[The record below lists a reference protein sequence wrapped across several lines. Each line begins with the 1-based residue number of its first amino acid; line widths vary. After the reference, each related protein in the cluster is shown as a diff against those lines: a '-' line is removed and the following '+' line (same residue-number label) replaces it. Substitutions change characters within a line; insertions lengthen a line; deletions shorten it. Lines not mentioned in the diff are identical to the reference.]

1 MEKQKKTWHN
11 IMTSNS
17 SLLDFEE
24 HETITRILF
33 INVTA
38 ALGFFLSLILL
49 IIKLNSNQFPT
60 IYFYLIIPLFFLAI
74 IVILRITGNTKLCS
88 AMMMFFLILTVPP
101 GILSDGNA
109 GIIYP
114 FFYPLIAFYLYGRRK
129 GLFWILFLL
138 LVYGAMIVLAYFKII
153 AIPYSFRF
161 SLFCFFELAV
171 ISAFIY
177 LLGDREDKILD
188 LIKKQVY
195 YDPLTGLANQAL
207 LLRHISEARSPALL
221 LLNIDDFKEVN
232 ATYGYQAGNS
242 VLCYTAEKIKQ
253 IVPDSIKGV
262 YKLGADEFAVLIDKE
277 EEESRFRKKLIN
289 IANIITRFLR
299 HDKCNFEDVEI
310 IIRTTMGIALADEE
324 GIEKLFACAN
334 IALKTAKRINKAF
347 LFYDEALKTKER
359 YKENIKWANILS
371 DALDNHRIV
380 PYYQPIF
387 NNETSEIEKY
397 ECLVRL
403 IDIEGQIISP
413 KYFLNI
419 AKKSRL
425 YTKITK
431 MVLRKAFEFL
441 KNNSAEVSINLSVED
456 ILDQTVLGYI
466 NKLLTEN
473 PSLKS
478 RVCFEIT
485 ETEGFENFDQVSQ
498 FIGEMKKMGCKIAID
513 DFGTGYSN
521 FEYLMH
527 LKVDYLKIDGSL
539 IKNINQDT
547 NSRLIV
553 ENIVAF
559 SNSMGIK
566 TIAEFV
572 HSIEIFEEVKTL
584 KINYSQGYYF
594 GEPKP
599 AKREISVEDTF

>member
-1 MEKQKKTWHN
+1 M
-11 IMTSNS
+11 I
-17 SLLDFEE
+17 
-24 HETITRILF
+24 
-33 INVTA
+33 
-38 ALGFFLSLILL
+38 
-49 IIKLNSNQFPT
+49 
-60 IYFYLIIPLFFLAI
+60 
-74 IVILRITGNTKLCS
+74 
-88 AMMMFFLILTVPP
+88 MFFLILTVPSS
-101 GILSDGNA
+101 ILSDGNA

-114 FFYPLIAFYLYGRRK
+114 LSYPLIMYGLYGRRK
-129 GLFWILFLL
+129 WLLSIFLLL
-138 LVYGAMIVLAYFKII
+138 LVYGTMIGLFYFEII
-153 AIPYSFRF
+153 SIPYSFRF
-161 SLFCFFELAV
+161 SMFCFFNLTV

-177 LLGDREDKILD
+177 ILGNREEIIMN
-188 LIKKQVY
+188 LIKKRVY
-195 YDPLTGLANQAL
+195 YDPLTGLPNRAL
-207 LLRHISEARSPALL
+207 LIRHITEARSPALL

-242 VLCYTAEKIKQ
+242 VLYYTAEKIKQ

-262 YKLGADEFAVLIDKE
+262 YKLSADEFAVLIDKE
-277 EEESRFRKKLIN
+277 EGEIRFRKKLIN
-289 IANIITRFLR
+289 IAKIITRFLH
-299 HDKCNFEDVEI
+299 HDKCIFEDVEI
-310 IIRTTMGIALADEE
+310 IIRTTMGIALTDEE
-324 GIEKLFACAN
+324 GIEKLFTSAD
-334 IALKTAKRINKAF
+334 IALKTAKRINKTF
-347 LFYDEALKTKER
+347 LFYDEALKTKKR
-359 YKENIKWANILS
+359 YKDNIKWANILS
-371 DALDNHRIV
+371 DALDNGRIV
-380 PYYQPIF
+380 PYYQPII

-403 IDIEGQIISP
+403 IDSEGQIISP
-413 KYFLNI
+413 DYFLNI

-431 MVLRKAFEFL
+431 TVLRKAFEFL
-441 KNNSAEVSINLSVED
+441 KINPAEVSINLSVED
-456 ILDQTVLGYI
+456 ILDQSVLGYI

-485 ETEGFENFDQVSQ
+485 ETEGIENFDQVSQ

-539 IKNINQDT
+539 IKNINQDA
-547 NSRLIV
+547 NSRLVV

-572 HSIEIFEEVKTL
+572 HSIEIFNEVKSL
-584 KINYSQGYYF
+584 KINYSQGYYW
-594 GEPKP
+594 GKPKP
-599 AKREISVEDTF
+599 ARGEIFVED

>member
-1 MEKQKKTWHN
+1 MEKQKKIWYN
-11 IMTSNS
+11 ITTSSS

-24 HETITRILF
+24 HDIITKILF

-38 ALGFFLSLILL
+38 ALGVFLSLILL
-49 IIKLNSNQFPT
+49 IIHLSSGQFST
-60 IYFYLIIPLFFLAI
+60 IYFYIVIPIFFLTI
-74 IVILRITGNTKLCS
+74 MVILRITRNIKLCS
-88 AMMMFFLILTVPP
+88 TMIMFFLILTVPP
-101 GILSDGNA
+101 GILSDSTV

-114 FFYPLIAFYLYGRRK
+114 FSYPLIAFYLYGRRK
-129 GLFWILFLL
+129 GLFWIFLLL
-138 LVYGAMIVLAYFKII
+138 LVYGTMIGLSYLKII

-161 SLFCFFELAV
+161 SLICFFNLAV

-177 LLGDREDKILD
+177 LLGDREEKTMD
-188 LIKKQVY
+188 LIKKQIY
-195 YDPLTGLANQAL
+195 YDPLTGLSNRAL
-207 LLRHISEARSPALL
+207 LLKHISEARSPALL
-221 LLNIDDFKEVN
+221 LLNIDDFKEIN

-262 YKLGADEFAVLIDKE
+262 YKLDADEFAVLIDKE
-277 EEESRFRKKLIN
+277 EEDSRFRKKLIN
-289 IANIITRFLR
+289 IANIIIRFLH
-299 HDKCNFEDVEI
+299 HDKCIFEDVEI
-310 IIRTTMGIALADEE
+310 IIRTTMGIALADAE
-324 GIEKLFACAN
+324 GIEKLFACAD
-334 IALKTAKRINKAF
+334 IALQTAKRINKAF
-347 LFYDEALKTKER
+347 LFYEAALKTKKQYED
-359 YKENIKWANILS
+359 NIKWANILS
-371 DALDNHRIV
+371 DALDNGRIV
-380 PYYQPIF
+380 PYYQPIV
-387 NNETSEIEKY
+387 NNETIEIEKY

-413 KYFLNI
+413 NHFLNI

-441 KNNSAEVSINLSVED
+441 KTNPAEVSINLSVED
-456 ILDQTVLGYI
+456 ISDQTVLGYI
-466 NKLLTEN
+466 NKLLIEN

-498 FIGEMKKMGCKIAID
+498 FIGKMKKIGCKIAID

-539 IKNINQDT
+539 IRNINQDAD
-547 NSRLIV
+547 SRLIV

-572 HSIEIFEEVKTL
+572 HSIEIFKEVKIL

-599 AKREISVEDTF
+599 ARREISLKD